1 MKRPRRRVWG
11 NGGAPRRRKP
21 RMSTGHYT
29 NGESRGTFLGMAR
42 TKKPRPQVETTAGVK
57 RSRRL
62 SSNLDA
68 LSQVYHRNAESQP
81 AARFCSARPRPPA
94 GTVDFGAKKT
104 PPAGGDCG
112 RGEKESAFFQ

>member
-1 MKRPRRRVWG
+1 
-11 NGGAPRRRKP
+11 
-21 RMSTGHYT
+21 MSTGHYT

-81 AARFCSARPRPPA
+81 AARATASPA
-94 GTVDFGAKKT
+94 WAKT
-104 PPAGGDCG
+104 GNPENQWLSRVFRLPFSVALTMMWHC
-112 RGEKESAFFQ
+112 